1 MSYQI
6 ESHDNIQYL
15 IKTATQTFGPYPSK
29 AVAEATI
36 PTLHLTEA
44 ASIVP
49 TTASGKQVLF
59 G

>member
-6 ESHDNIQYL
+6 ESHDTIQYF
-15 IKTATQTFGPYPSK
+15 IKTATQTFGPYPTK
-29 AVAEATI
+29 AVAEATM

-44 ASIVP
+44 AAIVP
-49 TTASGKQVLF
+49 TTTGGKQVLF